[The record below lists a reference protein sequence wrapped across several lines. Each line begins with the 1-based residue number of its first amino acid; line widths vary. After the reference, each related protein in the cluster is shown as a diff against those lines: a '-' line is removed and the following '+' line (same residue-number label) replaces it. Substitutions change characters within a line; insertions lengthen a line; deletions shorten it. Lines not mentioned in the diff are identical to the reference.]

1 MENLKDISKAIFLKN
16 AKLRGEGIKKK
27 RKPAKKA
34 PAKKAMAMM
43 MKPKKAPAKKRGGVV
58 IGGKRKLPAGAS
70 AWLDFVRSV
79 YNQSGL
85 SWKDSLVAASKMYKK
100 M

>member
-1 MENLKDISKAIFLKN
+1 MEKLQQISKAIFLKN
-16 AKLRGEGIKKK
+16 AKLRGEGVKK

-43 MKPKKAPAKKRGGVV
+43 KPKRAPAKKTRRAGIV

-70 AWLDFVRSV
+70 KWLNFVKQV
-79 YNQSGL
+79 YAKSGL
-85 SWKDSLVAASKMYKK
+85 SWHDSLVAASKMYKK

>member
-1 MENLKDISKAIFLKN
+1 MEKLQQISKQIFLKN
-16 AKLRGEGIKKK
+16 ASLRGEGLKKK

-34 PAKKAMAMM
+34 MA
-43 MKPKKAPAKKRGGVV
+43 MKPKRAPAKKRGGIV

-70 AWLDFVRSV
+70 KWLQFVKQV
-79 YNQSGL
+79 YAKSGL
-85 SWKDSLVAASKMYKK
+85 SWKDSLIAASKMYKK